1 METHSNRSTDC
12 DWHSRQTYHHRESV
26 VVAFDLLSVREGDL
40 KIRNRNYSQWD
51 GREELFER
59 ERERNPDTGLWDS
72 CVMACAAIGGR
83 M

>member
-1 METHSNRSTDC
+1 MAGAILAASGQVSGLAYTSGRDETT
-12 DWHSRQTYHHRESV
+12 W
-26 VVAFDLLSVREGDL
+26 F

-72 CVMACAAIGGR
+72 CVMACAATGGR